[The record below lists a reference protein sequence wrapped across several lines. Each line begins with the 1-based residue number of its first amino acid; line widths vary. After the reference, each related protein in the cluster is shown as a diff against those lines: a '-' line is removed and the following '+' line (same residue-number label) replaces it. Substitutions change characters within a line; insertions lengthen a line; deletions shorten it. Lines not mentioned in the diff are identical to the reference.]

1 MSKFKDIT
9 NQELVDELYERGLVE
24 DALAEIDDDDLVQMV
39 RDRNLVQ
46 CFEDDFYDGGDD
58 DDEISEEELLE
69 DLKRSHFV
77 LPKDFDRFQLRDHL
91 IDIARLHSHASDKKL
106 FKTLEELLEFC

>member
-24 DALAEIDDDDLVQMV
+24 DALTEIDDDDLVQMV

-58 DDEISEEELLE
+58 DDEISEEELLK
-69 DLKRSHFV
+69 DLKKTNYII
-77 LPKDFDRFQLRDHL
+77 PKEFDRFQLRDHL
-91 IDIARLHSHASDKKL
+91 IDISRLHSHASDEKL
-106 FKTLEELLEFC
+106 FNVLRDLLEFS